1 MSQLSPRVWRLS
13 DRKGSP
19 GLCCTEDGLF
29 LADTPLLERQA
40 AGFAV
45 RPQADLETI
54 LSRGFGFKVS
64 LDHVMSGLGTVAS
77 ALNASDLCRARIAAV
92 HLRIPNLPDAFARLD
107 MQLEDAALKLDRIGK
122 TTAAGDWTPAGGG
135 WDPDKHPRAG
145 TGPNPGWFAP
155 TGGDDSNIGPTLVS
169 DKPADDGRLH
179 LPPGERDDEVADL
192 LEWIANSKPG
202 DTQAI
207 RAEIRRLYSDVGD
220 KMGASALNQ
229 ALSDVLED
237 PSIETRQWVLDNYEI
252 YTRTDPAEVGQF
264 GDNLATEALLGPA
277 SRLLKPGAE
286 TATAAEEAVTAE
298 GTAAT
303 EAASRVWGLG
313 WGDRGRAIEK
323 EIKATLPKGVVLADN
338 FPVIDH
344 SAGDLI
350 TSIKSI
356 DLNAA
361 TYQQP
366 EILARRI
373 DQYVDNLAAFETRTW
388 AGVEVTVTENTQR
401 QLIIAVPKSN
411 MSPAQQKVIDNA
423 ILRAN
428 NRVNVRI
435 VPF

>member
-1 MSQLSPRVWRLS
+1 
-13 DRKGSP
+13 
-19 GLCCTEDGLF
+19 
-29 LADTPLLERQA
+29 
-40 AGFAV
+40 
-45 RPQADLETI
+45 
-54 LSRGFGFKVS
+54 
-64 LDHVMSGLGTVAS
+64 MSGLDAVAS
-77 ALNASDLCRARIAAV
+77 ALNAGDLCRARIAAV
-92 HLRIPNLPDAFARLD
+92 HLRIPDLPNAFARLD
-107 MQLEDAALKLDRIGK
+107 MQLEDVALKLDRIGK
-122 TTAAGDWTPAGGG
+122 TTAAGDWNPAAGSG

-155 TGGDDSNIGPTLVS
+155 TSGGDSNISPTLVS

-192 LEWIANSKPG
+192 LEWIANSNPE
-202 DTQAI
+202 DTSAI
-207 RAEIRRLYSDVGD
+207 RAEIQRLYSAVGD

-237 PSIETRQWVLDNYEI
+237 PSRETRQWVLDNYEI

-264 GDNLATEALLGPA
+264 GDNLVTEALLGPA
-277 SRLLKPGAE
+277 SSFPKAGAE
-286 TATAAEEAVTAE
+286 AATEAEEAATAA

-303 EAASRVWGLG
+303 ETASVLWRLG
-313 WGDRGRAIEK
+313 WGARGQAIET
-323 EIKATLPKGVVLADN
+323 EIKATLPKGTVLADN

-344 SAGDLI
+344 SVGDLI

-373 DQYVDNLAAFETRTW
+373 DQYVDKLAGFGTKTW

-401 QLIIAVPKSN
+401 QLIIAVPKGSI
-411 MSPAQQKVIDNA
+411 STVQQKVIDNA